1 MKWGATKKARQQISR
16 MKGSYTRKDGTRVTY
31 QIHNDAIDTFLNAQ
45 KVIQE
50 SGMSRKDKSAAIER
64 AAQQFLNTG
73 MGTQRG
79 IMSEFESFTESLPEQ
94 EIIALPT
101 GETIELNMQDYV
113 REVIG
118 KDWKKAAEYMDAT
131 TEQKHM
137 MEARHYAGSDA
148 IQQIAEIQESGKVSL
163 QSMYSMMDDVAKI
176 VANRG
181 EISPDELQGIIM
193 DLMEAY
199 TND

>member
-16 MKGSYTRKDGTRVTY
+16 MKGSYTRKDGTKVTY

-73 MGTQRG
+73 MGTRRG
-79 IMSEFESFTESLPEQ
+79 IMSEFDSFLNDLPEQ
-94 EIIALPT
+94 DIFTLPT

-113 REVIG
+113 RDMIG
-118 KDWKKAAEYMDAT
+118 KDWKKAAEYMDAS

-137 MEARHYAGSDA
+137 MEARHYAGSDV
-148 IQQIAEIQESGKVSL
+148 IQQLADMQKAGTISL
-163 QSMYSMMDDVAKI
+163 SSMYSMMGDVAAVI
-176 VANRG
+176 ASRG
-181 EISPDELQGIIM
+181 EVAPDELQGIIM
-193 DLMEAY
+193 DLMEDYAQ
-199 TND
+199 

>member
-16 MKGSYTRKDGTRVTY
+16 MKGSYTRKDGTKVTY

-73 MGTQRG
+73 MGTRRG
-79 IMSEFESFTESLPEQ
+79 IMSEFDSFVGNLPEQ
-94 EIIALPT
+94 DTITLPT
-101 GETIELNMQDYV
+101 GETIDLNMQEYV
-113 REVIG
+113 RDMIG
-118 KDWKKAAEYMDAT
+118 KDWKKAAEYMDAS

-137 MEARHYAGSDA
+137 MEARHYAGSDV
-148 IQQIAEIQESGKVSL
+148 IQQLADMQKTGTISL
-163 QSMYSMMDDVAKI
+163 SSMYSMMGDVAAI
-176 VANRG
+176 VASRG
-181 EISPDELQGIIM
+181 EIAPDELQGIIM
-193 DLMEAY
+193 DLMEDY
-199 TND
+199 SQ

>member
-16 MKGSYTRKDGTRVTY
+16 MKGSYTRKDGTKVTY

-73 MGTQRG
+73 MGTRRG
-79 IMSEFESFTESLPEQ
+79 IMSAFESYMDELPET
-94 EIIALPT
+94 ETIYTPD
-101 GETIELNMQDYV
+101 GETLEIDMQQYV
-113 REVIG
+113 RDMIG
-118 KDWKKAAEYMDAT
+118 KDWKKAAEYMDAS

-137 MEARHYAGSDA
+137 MEARHYAGSDV
-148 IQQIAEIQESGKVSL
+148 IQQLADMQKAGTISL
-163 QSMYSMMDDVAKI
+163 SSMYSMMGDVAAI
-176 VANRG
+176 VASQG
-181 EISPDELQGIIM
+181 EIAPDELQGIIM
-193 DLMEAY
+193 DMMEDYAQ
-199 TND
+199 